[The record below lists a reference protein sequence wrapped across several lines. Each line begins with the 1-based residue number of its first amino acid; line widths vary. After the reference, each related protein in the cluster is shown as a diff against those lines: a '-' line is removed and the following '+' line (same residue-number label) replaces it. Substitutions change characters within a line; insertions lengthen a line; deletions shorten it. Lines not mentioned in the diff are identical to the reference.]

1 MKKAFYIFPLLVALG
16 CGKSDTPA
24 PGNTGGPVGTFAGP
38 FMYLHKHS
46 KTGVVDTVK
55 ANIILSMQPT
65 VGFKVTG
72 DTSTVH
78 AGSFGTCVVN
88 STYGVVDFMDSTYP
102 ATGTPAKTHLNGV
115 YQYAYDGTT
124 FQLAAHGALDT
135 TAWLYNLKRT
145 GN

>member
-1 MKKAFYIFPLLVALG
+1 M
-16 CGKSDTPA
+16 
-24 PGNTGGPVGTFAGP
+24 
-38 FMYLHKHS
+38 
-46 KTGVVDTVK
+46 VDTLK

-78 AGSFGTCVVN
+78 AGSYGVCIVN
-88 STYGVVDFMDSTYP
+88 SSYGVIDFIDNTYP
-102 ATGTPAKTHLNGV
+102 ATSTPTKTHLNGV
-115 YQYAYDGTT
+115 YQYAFDGTT

-135 TAWLYNLKRT
+135 TAFLYNLKRT